1 STGGCGFCAGLGQAI
16 IGPNL
21 TYSPEYSGLLLVQ
34 IARMASMRSRITL
47 LRFLTPVPW
56 LAISSAFQPA
66 PTPKMNRPFEIWS
79 TEATDL
85 AVWIGSRCGTR
96 QTTVAIFRGVV
107 TAATAPS
114 TTNGSITS

>member
-1 STGGCGFCAGLGQAI
+1 MGQVI

-21 TYSPEYSGLLLVQ
+21 TNSPVYSGLVFVQ

-47 LRFLTPVPW
+47 LRLLKSVPW
-56 LAISSAFQPA
+56 SAISSAFQPA
-66 PTPKMNRPFEIWS
+66 PTPKRNRPFEIWS

-96 QTTVAIFRGVV
+96 QMPVATFRRVV
-107 TAATAPS
+107 TAAAAPS
-114 TTNGSITS
+114 TTKGSMTS